1 VPVAPLDRYAPAV
14 DRERG
19 DPAPVRSRLHAV
31 AVLLVALLVAGTI
44 VATVAG
50 TLSLTRRSAATDPP
64 TPAPAAPTELAAP
77 PAPTSPP
84 TPADPPGAFR
94 DPALR
99 ALAESFLAGPAVS
112 CAQRPP
118 ATDEAESVACDLGEG
133 RAAVFTRMV
142 TPDVMR
148 EQRRGVVAGQNAEPG
163 TVVSARWRYVAGRP
177 GTRAAVPDGQNDRG
191 EGVRVRFVDREGVP
205 RLYFDQDS
213 SGCTGELT
221 LTRPTGNDLA
231 DLDALRSFWSNP
243 AR

>member
-1 VPVAPLDRYAPAV
+1 
-14 DRERG
+14 
-19 DPAPVRSRLHAV
+19 V

-50 TLSLTRRSAATDPP
+50 TLSLTRGSDATGPP
-64 TPAPAAPTELAAP
+64 TPAPAAPTALAAP
-77 PAPTSPP
+77 PAAPTTAAPP
-84 TPADPPGAFR
+84 AAPTDPRSAFR

-99 ALAESFLAGPAVS
+99 ALAESFLAGSAVS

-133 RAAVFTRMV
+133 RTAVFTRMV

-148 EQRRGVVAGQNAEPG
+148 EQRRGVVEGQNAEPG
-163 TVVSARWRYVAGRP
+163 TVVSVRWRYVAGRP
-177 GTRAAVPDGQNDRG
+177 GTRAGVPDGQNDRG
-191 EGVRVRFVDREGVP
+191 EGVRVRFVDREGMP

-231 DLDALRSFWSNP
+231 DLDALRSYWANP

>member
-1 VPVAPLDRYAPAV
+1 MAA
-14 DRERG
+14 
-19 DPAPVRSRLHAV
+19 
-31 AVLLVALLVAGTI
+31 LLVALLVAGTI

-50 TLSLTRRSAATDPP
+50 TLSLTRRSEATGPP

-84 TPADPPGAFR
+84 TPADARGAFR

-112 CAQRPP
+112 CEQRPP

-148 EQRRGVVAGQNAEPG
+148 EQRRGVVEGQNAEPG
-163 TVVSARWRYVAGRP
+163 TVVSVRWRYVAGRP
-177 GTRAAVPDGQNDRG
+177 GTRAGVPDGENDRG

-231 DLDALRSFWSNP
+231 DLDALRSYWANP

>member
-1 VPVAPLDRYAPAV
+1 VNRDAGD
-14 DRERG
+14 RG

-50 TLSLTRRSAATDPP
+50 TLSLTRRSAATGPP
-64 TPAPAAPTELAAP
+64 TPAPATPTELAAP
-77 PAPTSPP
+77 PAVPTTAAPP
-84 TPADPPGAFR
+84 AAPTDPRSAFR

-133 RAAVFTRMV
+133 RTAVFTRMV

-148 EQRRGVVAGQNAEPG
+148 EQRRGVVEGQEAEPG
-163 TVVSARWRYVAGRP
+163 TVVSVRWRYVAGRP
-177 GTRAAVPDGQNDRG
+177 GTRAGVPDGQNDPG

-213 SGCTGELT
+213 SGCTGELA

-231 DLDALRSFWSNP
+231 DLDALRSFWANP

>member
-1 VPVAPLDRYAPAV
+1 MAA
-14 DRERG
+14 
-19 DPAPVRSRLHAV
+19 
-31 AVLLVALLVAGTI
+31 LLVALLVAGTI

-50 TLSLTRRSAATDPP
+50 TLSLTRRSEATGPP

-84 TPADPPGAFR
+84 TPADARGAFR

-112 CAQRPP
+112 CEQRPP

-148 EQRRGVVAGQNAEPG
+148 EQRRGVVEGQNAEPG
-163 TVVSARWRYVAGRP
+163 TVLSVRWRYVAGRP
-177 GTRAAVPDGQNDRG
+177 GTRAGVPDGENDRG

-231 DLDALRSFWSNP
+231 DLDALRSYWANP

>member
-1 VPVAPLDRYAPAV
+1 V
-14 DRERG
+14 DRETGERH

-50 TLSLTRRSAATDPP
+50 TLSLTRRSTATGPP
-64 TPAPAAPTELAAP
+64 TPAPATPTELAAP
-77 PAPTSPP
+77 PAVPTTAAPP
-84 TPADPPGAFR
+84 AAPTDPRSAFR

-133 RAAVFTRMV
+133 RTAVFTRMV

-148 EQRRGVVAGQNAEPG
+148 EQRRGVVEGQEAEPG
-163 TVVSARWRYVAGRP
+163 TVVSVRWRYVAGRP
-177 GTRAAVPDGQNDRG
+177 GTRAGVPDGQNDPG

-213 SGCTGELT
+213 SGCTGELA

-231 DLDALRSFWSNP
+231 DLDALRSFWANP

>member
-1 VPVAPLDRYAPAV
+1 VNRQAG
-14 DRERG
+14 ERG

-31 AVLLVALLVAGTI
+31 AALLVALLVAGTI

-50 TLSLTRRSAATDPP
+50 TLSLTRRPDATGPP
-64 TPAPAAPTELAAP
+64 TPAPATPTELAAP
-77 PAPTSPP
+77 PAVPTTAAPP
-84 TPADPPGAFR
+84 AAPTDPRSAFR

-133 RAAVFTRMV
+133 RTAVFTRMV

-148 EQRRGVVAGQNAEPG
+148 EQRRGVVEGQEAEPG
-163 TVVSARWRYVAGRP
+163 TVVSVRWRYVPGRP
-177 GTRAAVPDGQNDRG
+177 GTRAGVPDGENDRG

-213 SGCTGELT
+213 SGCTGELA
-221 LTRPTGNDLA
+221 LTRPTGDDLA
-231 DLDALRSFWSNP
+231 DLDALRSFWANP

>member
-1 VPVAPLDRYAPAV
+1 MSPGV
-14 DRERG
+14 DREPGERG
-19 DPAPVRSRLHAV
+19 DPAPVRSRLHTV
-31 AVLLVALLVAGTI
+31 AALLVALLVVGTI

-84 TPADPPGAFR
+84 PPADPPGAFR

-133 RAAVFTRMV
+133 RTAVFARMI

-148 EQRRGVVAGQNAEPG
+148 EQRRGVVEGQNAEPG
-163 TVVSARWRYVAGRP
+163 TVVSVRWRYVAGRP
-177 GTRAAVPDGQNDRG
+177 GTRAGVPDGQNDRG

-231 DLDALRSFWSNP
+231 DLDALRSFWANP